1 MNYKP
6 QNKISSV
13 ARLFVLL
20 LCIVFYSVQL
30 FFNFDIAN
38 FSNNELLSYGSKIE
52 NKISLTA
59 QFPNSEAQNKK
70 PVVRLN
76 KRFQPQS
83 LPSCAVS
90 VTIHETAFTNK
101 VNIGYT
107 VDHIPVS
114 VPRSHSLRGPP
125 VVC

>member
-38 FSNNELLSYGSKIE
+38 FSNNELLSYGSKLE

-76 KRFQPQS
+76 KRFQP
-83 LPSCAVS
+83 V
-90 VTIHETAFTNK
+90 AFIFCS
-101 VNIGYT
+101 VNIASP
-107 VDHIPVS
+107 IQFISSPVVAFCNNNTS
-114 VPRSHSLRGPP
+114 CSPFNISLRGPP
-125 VVC
+125 MVA